1 MKESEKIEHLL
12 KVFYDRYQK
21 EEIVR
26 QYGLY
31 PWDLTGNSGTDFGD
45 AGAQL
50 AAVDR
55 MRARGWIRILNFPR
69 AKRVLSGHRIQLT
82 EEGISHAEELLK
94 PAYQRHL
101 RDFWVSTVEGI
112 TRGLKK

>member
-1 MKESEKIEHLL
+1 MKASETIEHLL

-21 EEIVR
+21 EEVIR

-31 PWDLTGNSGTDFGD
+31 PWDLTDDSEIDLGD
-45 AGAQL
+45 GGAQL
-50 AAVDR
+50 ATVDR
-55 MRARGWIRILNFPR
+55 MRAKGWIKILNFPR
-69 AKRVLSGHRIQLT
+69 DKRVASYHKIQLT
-82 EEGISHAEELLK
+82 EEGISYAEELLK